1 MPLTI
6 KDSCIVTGSRLVTN
20 DFYTEHFKNKGKNI
34 EHLLEDIIGRE
45 TRYICDNIYENTLTM
60 GSSAVDK
67 VLKESGLQGSDMDLI
82 IFSSQYPEFTV
93 PSQACIIH
101 NHIKGKKKC
110 VTLDLNVNC
119 LGMLRGLDIAN
130 RYFNDKKGDF
140 KYALLIGS
148 DYMSVHTREDDAITF
163 ANFGDGACAVIL
175 EYTDDPNKGV
185 IGCSDR
191 TITEEVYGCMF
202 PICGGSNV
210 SSYSGDATKTS
221 WSNPN
226 ISAIVECMKE
236 SLDDVLDKHRI
247 TIDEIDWMCAS
258 QFTVSLF
265 EQSRKR
271 CNIPKE
277 KGIYVGNKYGYTGTS
292 SPFFAFTEALNEGK
306 IKSGDLVFFTSV
318 GVGHTI
324 SSMLVRI

>member
-6 KDSCIVTGSRLVTN
+6 KNSCIVTGSRLVTN
-20 DFYTEHFKNKGKNI
+20 DYYTEHFKTKGKDI
-34 EHLLEDIIGRE
+34 EHFLRDIVGRE
-45 TRYICDNIYENTLTM
+45 TRYICDGVSENTLTM
-60 GSSAVDK
+60 GACAVDK
-67 VLKESGLQGSDMDLI
+67 VLQKSGLKGSDIDLI
-82 IFSSQYPEFTV
+82 IFTCQYPEFSMPTQ
-93 PSQACIIH
+93 SCIIH

-119 LGMLRGLDIAN
+119 LGMLRGLDLAN
-130 RYFNDKKGDF
+130 RYFNDKNGDF

-163 ANFGDGACAVIL
+163 ANFGDGACAMIL
-175 EYTDDPNKGV
+175 EYTDDKTKGV

-210 SSYSGDATKTS
+210 SSYFGDSTKTS

-226 ISAIVECMKE
+226 TSAIVDCMKE
-236 SLDDVLDKHRI
+236 ALDDILDKHRI

-277 KGIYVGNKYGYTGTS
+277 KGIYIGNKYGYTGTS

-324 SSMLVRI
+324 SSMLVRM